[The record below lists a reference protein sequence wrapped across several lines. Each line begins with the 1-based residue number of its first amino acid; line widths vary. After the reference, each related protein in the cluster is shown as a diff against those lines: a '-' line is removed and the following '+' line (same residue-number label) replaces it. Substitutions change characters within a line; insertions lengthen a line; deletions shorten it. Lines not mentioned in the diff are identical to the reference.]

1 MYTFLTSKFKK
12 HPATKP
18 PKPRVAAFL
27 TAFFIAFEC
36 FSGTSYGLDINIMGK
51 FYGVI

>member
-1 MYTFLTSKFKK
+1 MYTFLTNTFKK
-12 HPATKP
+12 HPAINP

-36 FSGTSYGLDINIMGK
+36 FSGTS
-51 FYGVI
+51 